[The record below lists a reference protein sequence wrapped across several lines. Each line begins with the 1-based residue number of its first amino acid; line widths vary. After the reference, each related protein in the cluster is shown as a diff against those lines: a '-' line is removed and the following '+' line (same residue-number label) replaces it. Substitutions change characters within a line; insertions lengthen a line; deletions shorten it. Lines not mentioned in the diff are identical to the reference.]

1 MNAIVD
7 PIRQAWLAQRRKG
20 LGGSDVAAMLGLS
33 KYRTPYQLWL
43 DKTGRSEDEG
53 SGEAGYWGNALEDIV
68 AREFS
73 KRSGLKVQRVNSIIQ
88 HPTLDFALANI
99 DRAIVNPAIAGN
111 VRIKDGRL
119 TTDQI
124 LECKTANQFLQNQ
137 WGDDHESIPD
147 YYLTQCQ
154 WYLGNTQAD
163 ICHLAVLIGG
173 QKFKQYQIQRD
184 DELIAILH
192 QEAQAF
198 WQNHVLADM
207 PPDPTTIDDCLHRW
221 ARHTDGKVI
230 DADQSLIDLITEFKE
245 MKSALKDGEEE
256 ADKLKL
262 EIVKRLE
269 DAECIVIDGNKKL
282 LSYKAQSS
290 ARLDSKAL
298 KSAHPDIAEQFTKTT
313 ATRVL
318 RMA

>member
-1 MNAIVD
+1 MTIDRAT
-7 PIRQAWLAQRRKG
+7 WLAERRKG

-33 KYRTPYQLWL
+33 KYRSPYQLWL
-43 DKTGRSEDEG
+43 DKTGRSGDDEA
-53 SGEAGYWGNALEDIV
+53 GEAAYWGNTLEDIV
-68 AREFS
+68 AKEFA
-73 KRSGLKVQRVNSIIQ
+73 KRNGVKVQRVNDLIK
-88 HPTLDFALANI
+88 HPTLDFAFANI
-99 DRAIVNPAIAGN
+99 DRAVINPDISGN

-137 WGDDHESIPD
+137 WGDDAESIPD

-184 DELIAILH
+184 DELISILH
-192 QEAQAF
+192 DEAKTF
-198 WQNHVLADM
+198 WHDFVLADN

-230 DADQSLIDLITEFKE
+230 DADQSLIELITEYKE
-245 MKSALKDGEEE
+245 MKAVLKEGEAE
-256 ADKLKL
+256 ADALKL
-262 EIVKRLE
+262 EIVKHIE
-269 DAECIVIDGNKKL
+269 DAECVVIDGNKKL

-290 ARLDSKAL
+290 SRMDSKAF
-298 KSAHPDIAEQFTKTT
+298 KAAHPDLAEQFIKTS

-318 RMA
+318 RVA

>member
-1 MNAIVD
+1 MNAIVN
-7 PIRQAWLAQRRKG
+7 RQNWLSERRKG

-33 KYRTPYQLWL
+33 KYKTPYQLWL
-43 DKTGRSEDEG
+43 DKTGRETDDS
-53 SGEAGYWGNALEDIV
+53 SGEAAYWGNALEDIV
-68 AREFS
+68 AKEFA
-73 KRSGLKVQRVNSIIQ
+73 KRNGVKVQRVNDLIK
-88 HPTLDFALANI
+88 HPTLDFAFANI
-99 DRAIVNPAIAGN
+99 DRAVINPDISGN

-137 WGDDHESIPD
+137 WGDDAESIPD

-184 DELIAILH
+184 DELISILH
-192 QEAQAF
+192 DEAKTF
-198 WQNHVLADM
+198 WHDFVLADN

-230 DADQSLIDLITEFKE
+230 DADQSLIELITEYKE
-245 MKSALKDGEEE
+245 MKAVLKDGEAE
-256 ADKLKL
+256 ADALKL
-262 EIVKRLE
+262 EIVKRIE
-269 DAECIVIDGNKKL
+269 DAECVVIDGSKKL

-290 ARLDSKAL
+290 KRVDSTAFKTAY
-298 KSAHPDIAEQFTKTT
+298 PDLAEQFTKTS

-318 RMA
+318 RVA

>member
-1 MNAIVD
+1 MTIDRAT
-7 PIRQAWLAQRRKG
+7 WLAERRKG
-20 LGGSDVAAMLGLS
+20 LGGSDVAAILGLS
-33 KYRTPYQLWL
+33 KYKTPYQLWL
-43 DKTGRSEDEG
+43 DKTGRETDDS
-53 SGEAGYWGNALEDIV
+53 SGEAAYWGNALEDIV
-68 AREFS
+68 AKEFA
-73 KRSGLKVQRVNSIIQ
+73 KRNGVKVQRVNDLIK
-88 HPTLDFALANI
+88 HPTLDFAFANI
-99 DRAIVNPAIAGN
+99 DRAVINPAISGN

-137 WGDDHESIPD
+137 WGDDAESIPD

-184 DELIAILH
+184 DELISILH
-192 QEAQAF
+192 DEAKTF
-198 WQNHVLADM
+198 WHDFVLADN

-230 DADQSLIDLITEFKE
+230 DADQSLIELITEYKE
-245 MKSALKDGEEE
+245 MKAALKDGEAE
-256 ADKLKL
+256 ADALKL
-262 EIVKRLE
+262 EIVKRIE
-269 DAECIVIDGNKKL
+269 DAECVVIDGSKKL
-282 LSYKAQSS
+282 LSYKSQSS
-290 ARLDSKAL
+290 SRLDSKAF
-298 KSAHPDIAEQFTKTT
+298 KAAHPDLAEQFTKTS

-318 RMA
+318 RVA

>member
-1 MNAIVD
+1 MTIDRAT
-7 PIRQAWLAQRRKG
+7 WLAERRKG

-33 KYRTPYQLWL
+33 KYRTQYQLWL
-43 DKTGRSEDEG
+43 DKTGRETDDS
-53 SGEAGYWGNALEDIV
+53 SGEAAYWGNALEDIV
-68 AREFS
+68 AKEFA
-73 KRSGLKVQRVNSIIQ
+73 KRNGVKVQRVNDLIK
-88 HPTLDFALANI
+88 HPTLDFAFANI
-99 DRAIVNPAIAGN
+99 DRAVINPAISGN

-137 WGDDHESIPD
+137 WGDDSESIPD

-184 DELIAILH
+184 DELISILH
-192 QEAQAF
+192 DEAKTF
-198 WQNHVLADM
+198 WHDFVLADN

-230 DADQSLIDLITEFKE
+230 DADQSLIELITEYKE
-245 MKSALKDGEEE
+245 IKAVLKDGEAE
-256 ADKLKL
+256 ADALKL
-262 EIVKRLE
+262 EIVKRIE
-269 DAECIVIDGNKKL
+269 DAECVVIDGSKKL
-282 LSYKAQSS
+282 LSYKSQSS
-290 ARLDSKAL
+290 SRLDNKAL
-298 KSAHPDIAEQFTKTT
+298 KAAHPDLAEQFTKTS

-318 RMA
+318 RVA